1 MYKAIHIR
9 TMVEEHGDGIRL
21 LGLGRII
28 QCQSFRERIRAR
40 IKQISH
46 GLQITTLR
54 GNAES
59 ARHPPYPAHAPR
71 RAIDRRQS
79 ADLASGCPEAQEQ
92 LQRGRGSILKHIAA
106 LRLSKRRSARTRATR
121 PPPDSTAHPSRKALT
136 MLALRGARL
145 AAAAAPR
152 GGALQ
157 RAAAA
162 PRCCLSTTT
171 GKAWEP
177 PKAKVAPSSKRLDAI
192 SASIFGTLPSTNV
205 RSGNKVLRK
214 KLKGPLL
221 ADYYFDQSG
230 VDIDVVGREIL
241 SGWMNDREAR
251 RKNQL
256 EILRRRGK
264 GPPKKGMGKRS
275 GKK

>member
-1 MYKAIHIR
+1 M
-9 TMVEEHGDGIRL
+9 
-21 LGLGRII
+21 
-28 QCQSFRERIRAR
+28 
-40 IKQISH
+40 QIS
-46 GLQITTLR
+46 TTR
-54 GNAES
+54 GIAQS
-59 ARHPPYPAHAPR
+59 ILHPPYPAHAPR

-79 ADLASGCPEAQEQ
+79 ADLASGS
-92 LQRGRGSILKHIAA
+92 QRHQHGNELARAILKHIVRE
-106 LRLSKRRSARTRATR
+106 RLSKRAEARTRATR
-121 PPPDSTAHPSRKALT
+121 PATTVATRTRRADQP

-157 RAAAA
+157 RAA
-162 PRCCLSTTT
+162 PRCSLSTTT

-214 KLKGPLL
+214 KMKGPLL

>member
-79 ADLASGCPEAQEQ
+79 ADKAQGCPEVQE
-92 LQRGRGSILKHIAA
+92 SCNE
-106 LRLSKRRSARTRATR
+106 
-121 PPPDSTAHPSRKALT
+121 
-136 MLALRGARL
+136 LAGA
-145 AAAAAPR
+145 
-152 GGALQ
+152 
-157 RAAAA
+157 
-162 PRCCLSTTT
+162 S
-171 GKAWEP
+171 
-177 PKAKVAPSSKRLDAI
+177 
-192 SASIFGTLPSTNV
+192 
-205 RSGNKVLRK
+205 
-214 KLKGPLL
+214 
-221 ADYYFDQSG
+221 
-230 VDIDVVGREIL
+230 
-241 SGWMNDREAR
+241 
-251 RKNQL
+251 
-256 EILRRRGK
+256 
-264 GPPKKGMGKRS
+264 
-275 GKK
+275 

>member
-1 MYKAIHIR
+1 
-9 TMVEEHGDGIRL
+9 
-21 LGLGRII
+21 
-28 QCQSFRERIRAR
+28 
-40 IKQISH
+40 
-46 GLQITTLR
+46 
-54 GNAES
+54 
-59 ARHPPYPAHAPR
+59 
-71 RAIDRRQS
+71 
-79 ADLASGCPEAQEQ
+79 
-92 LQRGRGSILKHIAA
+92 
-106 LRLSKRRSARTRATR
+106 
-121 PPPDSTAHPSRKALT
+121 

-145 AAAAAPR
+145 AAAAAPRAR

>member
-1 MYKAIHIR
+1 
-9 TMVEEHGDGIRL
+9 
-21 LGLGRII
+21 
-28 QCQSFRERIRAR
+28 
-40 IKQISH
+40 
-46 GLQITTLR
+46 
-54 GNAES
+54 
-59 ARHPPYPAHAPR
+59 
-71 RAIDRRQS
+71 
-79 ADLASGCPEAQEQ
+79 
-92 LQRGRGSILKHIAA
+92 
-106 LRLSKRRSARTRATR
+106 
-121 PPPDSTAHPSRKALT
+121 

-145 AAAAAPR
+145 AAAVAPR

-162 PRCCLSTTT
+162 PRSLSTTT

-214 KLKGPLL
+214 KMKGPLL

>member
-1 MYKAIHIR
+1 ME
-9 TMVEEHGDGIRL
+9 T
-21 LGLGRII
+21 
-28 QCQSFRERIRAR
+28 
-40 IKQISH
+40 
-46 GLQITTLR
+46 
-54 GNAES
+54 
-59 ARHPPYPAHAPR
+59 
-71 RAIDRRQS
+71 
-79 ADLASGCPEAQEQ
+79 ASGWLLQAASINAQS
-92 LQRGRGSILKHIAA
+92 RV
-106 LRLSKRRSARTRATR
+106 
-121 PPPDSTAHPSRKALT
+121 TAHPSR
-136 MLALRGARL
+136 ARSRCSPC
-145 AAAAAPR
+145 AARASRRRRPP

-162 PRCCLSTTT
+162 PRCSLSTTT

-214 KLKGPLL
+214 KLKGPPLL